1 MNDIGLKSYQDIRE
15 PEYETDDRLP
25 PDEWRLERDR
35 CLEMIF
41 SHVLTMQREMEVQLF
56 YEWHPQVDAINIY
69 TYNVDATWHS
79 GDDNQIYL
87 PIVSLDGVS
96 PDDDP
101 GEWAARV
108 IDKLDRWADKFY
120 EEHSV

>member
-25 PDEWRLERDR
+25 PDEWRLERDN
-35 CLEMIF
+35 CLQMIF
-41 SHVLTMQREMEVQLF
+41 SHVLAMQRELEVQLF
-56 YEWHPQVDAINIY
+56 FDWSPHVDAINIF
-69 TYNVDATWHS
+69 TYNEDATWHS
-79 GDDNQIYL
+79 GGDNNIIY
-87 PIVSLDGVS
+87 IVNIDGAS

-101 GEWAARV
+101 GEWTARV
-108 IDKLDRWADKFY
+108 IDKLNRWADKFY